1 MLKVK
6 NNNRACKLKEF
17 NVYDRMSQIS
27 TLNLDPVN
35 TIQPPKIAWLHLVMI
50 LVFGCLAIDYRL

>member
-27 TLNLDPVN
+27 TLNLDPV
-35 TIQPPKIAWLHLVMI
+35 TRMQPPKIV
-50 LVFGCLAIDYRL
+50 